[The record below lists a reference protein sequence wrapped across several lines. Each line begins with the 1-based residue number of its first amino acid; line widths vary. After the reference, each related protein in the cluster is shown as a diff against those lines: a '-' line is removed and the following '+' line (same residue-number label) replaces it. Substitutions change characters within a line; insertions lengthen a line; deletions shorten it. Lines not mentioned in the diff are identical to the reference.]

1 VSIPQS
7 VIRLY
12 VRAQNLGAGKKNEE
26 IEHMKFMTLVKSS
39 ETSGPPPPA
48 LMEAI
53 AKLSEDGARAGTL
66 LQASGLEPVATSVRV
81 RVERGKVLV
90 LDGPYSETKEV
101 VGGFALFDVDSKQEM
116 IDATV
121 KFMQLHAE
129 YWHGWEGE
137 TEIRQL
143 FGPEDYKSQG

>member
-1 VSIPQS
+1 
-7 VIRLY
+7 
-12 VRAQNLGAGKKNEE
+12 
-26 IEHMKFMTLVKSS
+26 
-39 ETSGPPPPA
+39 
-48 LMEAI
+48 MEAI
-53 AKLSEDGARAGTL
+53 TKLSEDGARAGTL
-66 LQASGLEPVATSVRV
+66 LQAGGLAPTATSVRV
-81 RVERGKVLV
+81 RVEKGKVLA
-90 LDGPYSETKEV
+90 LDGPYSETKEG

-143 FGPEDYKSQG
+143 FGPEDYKSQR